1 MAAKSIAKRHHTVP
15 QFYLK
20 GFARHEQISTVLLP
34 GDRRFV
40 QSVRKAA
47 SETHF
52 YAIDGHPDGSDVFEK
67 LLSEI
72 EGEGAQIFGKIQQG
86 TWPLPAHDRET
97 MAYFIALQ
105 ATRGSDQRRNMQH
118 VAAQIARLEIGFGGR
133 DGVQKWVAR
142 RTGKSVSDETAA
154 ALWEQATRPEG
165 PPVNI
170 QPTQHIKQMA
180 SLVDALLPYIAG
192 RPWTLVR
199 FNNRSLITSDVP
211 VALIPHPDQPA
222 WSGTGFM
229 TAWGITFPLT
239 RKLGLLM
246 SDPMVVAHAVPVEMI
261 RNGQLDRAEQG
272 TTYMEKFFNGHTVG
286 NASQWIYHHPEDGK
300 FVPMTLPEPSPVS
313 MEMLGGPE
321 EFSGLP
327 LFSRNTAEG

>member
-1 MAAKSIAKRHHTVP
+1 MAANPIAKRHHTVP

-34 GDRRFV
+34 GDKRFV

-52 YAIDGHPDGSDVFEK
+52 YAIDGHPDGPDVFEK

-72 EGEGAQIFGKIQQG
+72 EGDAALIFTKIQQG
-86 TWPLPAHDRET
+86 TWPLPAQDR
-97 MAYFIALQ
+97 MSLAYFIALQ

-118 VAAQIARLEIGFGGR
+118 LAAQIARLEIGFGGR

-142 RTGKSVSDETAA
+142 RTGESVSDETAT
-154 ALWEQATRPEG
+154 ALWEQATRAEC
-165 PPVNI
+165 PPVTI
-170 QPTQHIKQMA
+170 QPTQHIRQMA
-180 SLVDALLPYIAG
+180 SLIDALLPYIAG

-199 FNNRSLITSDVP
+199 FKNRSLITSDVP
-211 VALIPHPDQPA
+211 VGLIPHPDQPA
-222 WSGTGFM
+222 WSGTGFL
-229 TAWGITFPLT
+229 TAWGIAFPLT

-246 SDPMVVAHAVPVEMI
+246 SDPMVVAHAVPVERI
-261 RNGQLDRAEQG
+261 REGQLDHAEQG
-272 TTYMEKFFNGHTVG
+272 TTYMERFLNGLTVG
-286 NASQWIYHHPEDGK
+286 NASKWIYHHPEDGK

-313 MEMLGGPE
+313 MEMFGGPE

-327 LFSRNTAEG
+327 LFSHDASER